1 MNLKEIAAIL
11 IAMLLSF
18 SAYAETPIIY
28 ISNCNDLLQIND
40 NPEGHYELTANISC
54 DQTFVPISYLK
65 GELNGNGFTLSNLK
79 LTGTENVGLFGQ
91 LRDAKVRNLTLSN
104 IAVTGNSKIQ
114 SIGVLAG
121 LADDSH
127 VTNVTIENSTVTA
140 PVKVVH
146 GAGMLV
152 GNIEE
157 TTVDMV
163 KVSNSN
169 LTVTDTS
176 AVGML
181 VGQTKESQL
190 SGLTNSNNV
199 LTITNDKQE
208 FVGGIVG
215 NALSSSLANIQSS
228 DNRTSAQILDKGNVG
243 LLTGQLTN
251 GSTLANAEI
260 RSDVL
265 DVPVEDDQLNK
276 GIAAGNILKP
286 SDTAATLSNIQTY
299 DIDEGLYWYNPR
311 HDTDILTEQIIKN

>member
-1 MNLKEIAAIL
+1 MKLASITAMVIAAL
-11 IAMLLSF
+11 ASHTVH
-18 SAYAETPIIY
+18 AETPIIS
-28 ISNCNDLLQIND
+28 ISNCDDLLQIND
-40 NPEGHYELTANISC
+40 NPKGHYELTANISC
-54 DQTFVPISYLK
+54 DQTFEPISYLK

-91 LRDAKVRNLTLSN
+91 LRDATVRNLTLSN
-104 IAVTGNSKIQ
+104 ISVTGTSTIQ
-114 SIGVLAG
+114 SIGVIAG
-121 LADDSH
+121 RAYDSYL
-127 VTNVTIENSTVTA
+127 TNVTIDNSTVTA

-152 GNIEE
+152 GNIED

-169 LTVTDTS
+169 LTVAHTN
-176 AVGML
+176 ALGML
-181 VGQTKESQL
+181 FGQTKDSQL
-190 SGLTNSNNV
+190 TELVNSYNV

-215 NALSSSLANIQSS
+215 NALSSSLANIQST
-228 DNRTSAQILDKGNVG
+228 DNLISAQILDKGNVG
-243 LLTGQLTN
+243 LLAGQLTN

-260 RSDVL
+260 RNDVL
-265 DVPVEDDQLNK
+265 DVPVEDDQLSK

-286 SDTAATLSNIQTY
+286 SKTAETLSNIQTY

-311 HDTDILTEQIIKN
+311 HDTGILTAQIIKN